1 MNDVLAGWHRGP
13 STCFAVSGLRA
24 LFRVLRPP
32 KLLLWP
38 LLDPPLR
45 DGLRGGFLD
54 LENGAIWPLNG
65 LRAKKFHVFRIK
77 GLDTDPWGGRVNA
90 RNEKPVLAD
99 GFFQVSQS

>member
-1 MNDVLAGWHRGP
+1 M
-13 STCFAVSGLRA
+13 
-24 LFRVLRPP
+24 LRPRN
-32 KLLLWP
+32 LCGS

-90 RNEKPVLAD
+90 RNEKPVLED

>member
-1 MNDVLAGWHRGP
+1 M
-13 STCFAVSGLRA
+13 
-24 LFRVLRPP
+24 
-32 KLLLWP
+32 P

-77 GLDTDPWGGRVNA
+77 GLDPDPRGGRVNA
-90 RNEKPVLAD
+90 RNEKPAERRVIRKPLVVEHLD
-99 GFFQVSQS
+99 FW

>member
-1 MNDVLAGWHRGP
+1 M
-13 STCFAVSGLRA
+13 
-24 LFRVLRPP
+24 FRVLRPRN
-32 KLLLWP
+32 LFCCP

-77 GLDTDPWGGRVNA
+77 GLDPDPRGGRVNA
-90 RNEKPVLAD
+90 RNEKPAERRVIRKPLVVEHLGLLVTAS
-99 GFFQVSQS
+99 GGSSYRNTLSV